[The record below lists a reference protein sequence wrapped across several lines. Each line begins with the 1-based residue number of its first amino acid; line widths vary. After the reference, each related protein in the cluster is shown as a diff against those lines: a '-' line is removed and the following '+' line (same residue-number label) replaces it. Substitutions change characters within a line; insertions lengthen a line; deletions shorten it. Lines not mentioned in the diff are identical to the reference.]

1 MSFKIPKYSKII
13 LGLYFMAGI
22 FYTMLLAVFFTT
34 GSIETTYIAGIPA
47 FLLFTAIVCK
57 RTSHLVSYKSYNDY
71 IEFANA
77 DLLKTDKL
85 EIKSFSQRLVKHHIQ
100 EIHIKGFAFWK
111 RIDVYLKSDS
121 GRTYSSR
128 IPLRFLNGSQV
139 IALLEDLSN
148 SKIEEV
154 WEADYGTAQ
163 NTATLSNAAV

>member
-1 MSFKIPKYSKII
+1 MSIKSPKYSKII

-22 FYTMLLAVFFTT
+22 FYTMVLAVYFTT
-34 GSIETTYIAGIPA
+34 ESIESTYIAGIPA
-47 FLLFTAIVCK
+47 FLLFTAILCK

-71 IEFANA
+71 IEFSNA
-77 DLLKTDKL
+77 DLLKTDSF
-85 EIKSFSQRLVKHHIQ
+85 EIRKFSQRLVKHHIQ

-148 SKIEEV
+148 SNIEEV

-163 NTATLSNAAV
+163 STPAFSNAAV